1 MLVCCKTGIKVFFF
15 FFFRSSGQY
24 YLARIEENNT
34 LLLTGLRFAVSID
47 YLFVSYTIFNV
58 HRDGSL
64 SSALEFNVFFFFLL
78 LLAKIVLVL

>member
-1 MLVCCKTGIKVFFF
+1 MLQKSPTGIKFFF
-15 FFFRSSGQY
+15 SFFRSSGPY

-58 HRDGSL
+58 HMDGSL
-64 SSALEFNVFFFFLL
+64 SSALEFNVLFFSV
-78 LLAKIVLVL
+78 IIG